1 MKSKRILSAL
11 GQVDERF
18 VDEAAVIKP
27 TFARRRW
34 VRWSALAACFCLVV
48 GGTIWFVNRDA
59 IRSSV
64 SDNNVVFPEDNVTIP
79 PDETTPSI
87 PDYNVTFSEDG
98 VTIPPG
104 EVTLSLPDNVEAC
117 WAYSFFIYQGRLYK
131 SYDHVYGESNLI
143 GEHLG
148 YAKGMI
154 DVWTPKEGYVELAG
168 NFKGDFFS
176 VNGYDPEFMLC
187 RRMND
192 GSVQIFINDNDM
204 TLKYGS
210 DLLEDRFHL
219 SNNLTEVVYENQ
231 YSWNYGLDQ
240 KFSLNDAQTLL
251 DLTTMLDQGTFVP
264 ESSIP
269 LPEGLDYLSQSK
281 LYHLFLHMKNG
292 TTIELSLLEGG
303 YISFGI
309 YFNQVCIKVDAQA
322 FQNLITLFEHGT
334 DSVPAELKQG
344 IYRTMDECRDD
355 PYFGTYIPTYIPEN
369 MSFERATIRYEI
381 EPQTGNILRTE
392 EVSLAYHCE
401 DDSVQYDISIA
412 DVDDYG
418 DIGWAGPLLAPD
430 DLTLESVREF
440 VSDTW
445 KSGKPKEQSDTTF
458 GVQFGDVMVILS
470 AYGLEPT
477 KSYQIMASVPK

>member
-1 MKSKRILSAL
+1 MKSNRILNAL
-11 GQVDERF
+11 GQVDERY

-34 VRWSALAACFCLVV
+34 ARWSALAACLCLVA
-48 GGTIWFVNRDA
+48 GGTIWFVSRDA
-59 IRSSV
+59 TQPSV
-64 SDNNVVFPEDNVTIP
+64 ADKNVV
-79 PDETTPSI
+79 
-87 PDYNVTFSEDG
+87 FSEDG
-98 VTIPPG
+98 VTIPPD
-104 EVTLSLPDNVEAC
+104 EVTLSLPDNTEAC

-168 NFKGDFFS
+168 NIKGDFFS

-210 DLLEDRFHL
+210 DLLENRFHL
-219 SNNLTEVVYENQ
+219 SNNLAEVVYENQ
-231 YSWNYGLDQ
+231 YSWNDGLDQ
-240 KFSLNDAQTLL
+240 QFSLNDAQTLL
-251 DLTTMLDQGTFVP
+251 DLTTMLDQGTFIP
-264 ESSIP
+264 ESNIP

-309 YFNQVCIKVDAQA
+309 YFNQVCIKVDEQA
-322 FQNLITLFEHGT
+322 FQNLINLFEHGT

-344 IYRTMDECRDD
+344 VYRTIDECLAD
-355 PYFGTYIPTYIPEN
+355 PYFGAYIPSYIPDGMN
-369 MSFERATIRYEI
+369 FERATIHYEI
-381 EPQTGNILRTE
+381 ESKTGNILQTKEINLTYSSKCDPDIGFAETE
-392 EVSLAYHCE
+392 Y
-401 DDSVQYDISIA
+401 SITIA
-412 DVDDYG
+412 SADDYG
-418 DIGWAGPLLAPD
+418 SIGWAGPLLAPD

-445 KSGKPKEQSDTTF
+445 KSGKQKEQSDTTF
-458 GVQFGDVMVILS
+458 GVQFGDVMTILN
-470 AYGLEPT
+470 AYGLEPAE
-477 KSYQIMASVPK
+477 SYRIMASVSN